1 MYLEPEDPLVCVPVL
16 PLQQGQLPALHVVL
30 LGDVPVQ
37 LLNLSLRRLYLEFYT
52 KERKGIVG
60 TGTGIY

>member
-52 KERKGIVG
+52 KEKV
-60 TGTGIY
+60 